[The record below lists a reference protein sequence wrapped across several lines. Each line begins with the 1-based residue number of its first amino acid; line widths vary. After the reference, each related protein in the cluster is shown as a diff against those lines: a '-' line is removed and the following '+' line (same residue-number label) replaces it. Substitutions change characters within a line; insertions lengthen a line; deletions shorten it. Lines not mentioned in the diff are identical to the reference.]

1 MIGNQIAKHYMRG
14 KLNTKT
20 EVVVLHPEN
29 SLHKI
34 SHATFTQL
42 NLFCNNLPVKPS
54 VGPALS
60 QDAHMIVAESTRAHV
75 T

>member
-1 MIGNQIAKHYMRG
+1 MIGNQIVKHYIRD

-20 EVVVLHPEN
+20 EVVLQPEN

-42 NLFCNNLPVKPS
+42 KLFCNNLPVKPS

-60 QDAHMIVAESTRAHV
+60 QDAHMIVAESTRAHA

>member
-1 MIGNQIAKHYMRG
+1 MIGNQIVKHYMRD

-20 EVVVLHPEN
+20 VVLQPEN

-34 SHATFTQL
+34 SHATFTQQ

-60 QDAHMIVAESTRAHV
+60 QDGHMIVVESTRAHA